1 MPNIASALKSEISR
15 IARKEVRFETGQ
27 LKKNAAHYRS
37 EIAALNRRLSD
48 LARQL
53 RSQQKDSGKSVET
66 AEDGAKPKGFRFT
79 AKGFASQRQRLGLSA
94 RELAMLLGV
103 SSLSVYKWEH
113 GKARPRAKQLEAIS
127 QLRRLGKKDVNAWL
141 TQMEP

>member
-1 MPNIASALKSEISR
+1 MPNLASAFKSEISR

-48 LARQL
+48 LERQL
-53 RSQQKDSGKSVET
+53 RRRQKDSGKSIGT
-66 AEDGAKPKGFRFT
+66 AEDAAKPKGFRFS
-79 AKGFASQRQRLGLSA
+79 ANGFASQRQRLGLSA
-94 RELAMLLGV
+94 RELALLLGV

-141 TQMEP
+141 TQMEA